1 MLTYPARSKS
11 IDNFADL
18 LQLPEEATIGS
29 FRWSSMHEILQET
42 SDPILKEVFF
52 FKMGRKSMKL

>member
-52 FKMGRKSMKL
+52 